1 MLRTAARGLA
11 AGLRAPITRPSWFA
25 SMAAQEW
32 ISGSD
37 VNDGPVPPA
46 MKTACPGPE
55 VTSPFPVPCRG
66 HSVAAFLCAP
76 SLSRT
81 RPVSRTRF
89 RIRRPRRPVSSVVP
103 VFRHPIRETRL
114 LCPPTL

>member
-1 MLRTAARGLA
+1 MLRNAARGLA
-11 AGLRAPITRPSWFA
+11 AGRAPITRPSWFA

-55 VTSPFPVPCRG
+55 VTSPFPIPCRR

-81 RPVSRTRF
+81 RPV
-89 RIRRPRRPVSSVVP
+89 PAPVSASDV
-103 VFRHPIRETRL
+103 HSAL
-114 LCPPTL
+114 SPPLARSSATP